1 MNPIPLPVFD
11 LSANAGAPA
20 ERAPAERASAQAA
33 SAALEALLEPG
44 LRLAL
49 HAGLSYADVD
59 DMVRRLLVQLAPELL
74 RDTNTSQIAVIT
86 GLNRKEVQRLVLQ
99 RVQANKLALQNAAE
113 AQSPRKR
120 SVASQLFL
128 HWVAQLPAQPQWES
142 LPLTAADGMSFTQ
155 LARSAISDVHPRA
168 VLDELLRLGL
178 AAEEGGVVR
187 LLARSFVP
195 NQASDERLALMIEN
209 VADHLRGGLQNV
221 RGDAPPQLEQALWGE
236 GLSLASCRELDA
248 AARAEW
254 GKAHDALYAK
264 LLAMP
269 EAGPSE
275 ARFRFKVGTYTHAT
289 QQQAAEPKPAAQAI
303 KKRRRP

>member
-1 MNPIPLPVFD
+1 MTSTPLLPPE
-11 LSANAGAPA
+11 SPATQAAP
-20 ERAPAERASAQAA
+20 PAERASAAAA

-59 DMVRRLLVQLAPELL
+59 DVVRRLLVQLAPELL

-99 RVQANKLALQNAAE
+99 RAQTNKLAPQNAAD

-128 HWVAQLPAQPQWES
+128 HWVAQLQSHPQWES
-142 LPLTAADGMSFTQ
+142 LPLTATDGMSFTQ

-178 AAEEGGVVR
+178 AAEEGGMVR
-187 LLARSFVP
+187 LLARNFVP
-195 NQASDERLALMIEN
+195 SKASDERLGIMMEN

-221 RGDAPPQLEQALWGE
+221 RGDAPPQLEQALWGD

-254 GKAHDALYAK
+254 SKAHDVLYAK
-264 LLAMP
+264 LLATP
-269 EAGPSE
+269 EAEPGE
-275 ARFRFKVGTYTHAT
+275 ARFRFKVGMYAHAAE
-289 QQQAAEPKPAAQAI
+289 QQAAAPKPAAQAN
-303 KKRRRP
+303 KKRRRR